1 GPAHISVADL
11 NHDGHLDLIITFRDD
26 RNIGV
31 VLGNGDGTFGAQ
43 TDHFVPGSSPFLF
56 GGAVA
61 DFNGDGNL
69 DFVVADQ
76 TSNSVTI
83 FYGAGNGSLTVSP
96 AIAMGNTPYEVVA
109 ADFNGDGIPDLA
121 TANGTAPAAF
131 TVRLGTGGGSFGAAN
146 SFIGSGF
153 GGLSMTVADFDGD
166 GVLDAALVN
175 FSNTSFTVFHGNGD
189 GSFTAGVTYGVGT
202 QPISIMSGDL
212 DGDGNIDI
220 ATANEGS
227 NNVTVRFG
235 DGAGGFAESVTRIV
249 DASLPASIAAADFH
263 GIGKMDLATA
273 NINSFNVSVLANIC
287 TLSVEKSF
295 ASPKIPPGST
305 TTLSFTLANSTT
317 NNMTG
322 VSFADPLPAGLSVAA
337 PANLSDT
344 CIGGT
349 FTASGSTISLS
360 GASLPASDICM
371 LSVDVTATGTGTRRN
386 VTNRLTSTENG
397 PGGLTAATLSVADKP
412 VLTKSFGASSLAPGS
427 TTTLSFTLQNPNATA
442 ALTGL
447 AFTDALP
454 GDLRASTAD
463 GVTGTCGGGTIA
475 MSGSGDTVT
484 LSGATLAAASSC
496 SFSVN
501 VSSPTFGKKHN
512 VTSTV
517 TSNEAPVGDPAAAD
531 VTFGALPAISKAFGA
546 PAITLNTS
554 TSLTF
559 QINNPNDPGRTLTG
573 VAFTDNLPAG
583 VVVATPN
590 GLTGSCGGGTI
601 TATADATSI
610 SLSGATLA
618 GGSGCTFSVNVTAT
632 TVGHKTNVTSKV
644 TANETGD
651 GAPAVALLFVTLPA
665 PASMQATALSSSQ
678 VKIDWS
684 AVPGAAQYGI
694 SRSSPTDYTAVDFST
709 TQASTTL
716 TDTLPAGIH
725 SYLYVVVA
733 FPPGAGP
740 SDYGDPAIDV
750 ATTILFTND
759 GDAGPTLIK
768 QQHFDELYDAINAIR
783 TLANIDVPFTF
794 PQPITAGSLI
804 RASNITSART
814 AIDAARTAMSLPL
827 ISYSHVINPSST
839 PIRKEDVQE
848 LRDGVK

>member
-1 GPAHISVADL
+1 MAVAFALLGGRPPATHDVAPPTLDIAFGAPSVVVNDTTTLSLTIHNNDAAALTGIAFTDVLPDGLFVTSVASNPCAFTIDTAFGSNRISVVNASVAASSSCAVSFNIRAITAGTKTNVWRVTAGNAPSVGPVSATVTVKPQANLTTCSTFDEPLTRPTGGVAGVFVAAGDFNEDSYPDLVIGGSAAASAAILINDQNGSFAAATRAGNTGNGPAHISVADL

-273 NINSFNVSVLANIC
+273 NINSFNVSVLA
-287 TLSVEKSF
+287 
-295 ASPKIPPGST
+295 
-305 TTLSFTLANSTT
+305 
-317 NNMTG
+317 
-322 VSFADPLPAGLSVAA
+322 
-337 PANLSDT
+337 
-344 CIGGT
+344 
-349 FTASGSTISLS
+349 
-360 GASLPASDICM
+360 
-371 LSVDVTATGTGTRRN
+371 
-386 VTNRLTSTENG
+386 
-397 PGGLTAATLSVADKP
+397 
-412 VLTKSFGASSLAPGS
+412 
-427 TTTLSFTLQNPNATA
+427 
-442 ALTGL
+442 
-447 AFTDALP
+447 
-454 GDLRASTAD
+454 
-463 GVTGTCGGGTIA
+463 
-475 MSGSGDTVT
+475 
-484 LSGATLAAASSC
+484 
-496 SFSVN
+496 
-501 VSSPTFGKKHN
+501 
-512 VTSTV
+512 
-517 TSNEAPVGDPAAAD
+517 
-531 VTFGALPAISKAFGA
+531 
-546 PAITLNTS
+546 
-554 TSLTF
+554 
-559 QINNPNDPGRTLTG
+559 
-573 VAFTDNLPAG
+573 
-583 VVVATPN
+583 
-590 GLTGSCGGGTI
+590 
-601 TATADATSI
+601 
-610 SLSGATLA
+610 
-618 GGSGCTFSVNVTAT
+618 
-632 TVGHKTNVTSKV
+632 
-644 TANETGD
+644 
-651 GAPAVALLFVTLPA
+651 
-665 PASMQATALSSSQ
+665 
-678 VKIDWS
+678 
-684 AVPGAAQYGI
+684 
-694 SRSSPTDYTAVDFST
+694 
-709 TQASTTL
+709 
-716 TDTLPAGIH
+716 
-725 SYLYVVVA
+725 
-733 FPPGAGP
+733 
-740 SDYGDPAIDV
+740 
-750 ATTILFTND
+750 
-759 GDAGPTLIK
+759 
-768 QQHFDELYDAINAIR
+768 
-783 TLANIDVPFTF
+783 
-794 PQPITAGSLI
+794 
-804 RASNITSART
+804 
-814 AIDAARTAMSLPL
+814 
-827 ISYSHVINPSST
+827 
-839 PIRKEDVQE
+839 
-848 LRDGVK
+848 